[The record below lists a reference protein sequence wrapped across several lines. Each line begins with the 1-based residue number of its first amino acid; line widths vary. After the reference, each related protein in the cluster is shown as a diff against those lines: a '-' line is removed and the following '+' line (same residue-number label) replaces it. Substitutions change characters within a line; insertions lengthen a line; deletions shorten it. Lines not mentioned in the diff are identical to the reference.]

1 MNSLEVK
8 ILSKIDTNS
17 IRPED
22 KRAAIEV
29 WIKQNS
35 QSGNVH
41 LSIDNATCKKI
52 PFHDKK
58 VWLRP
63 TSSDVARVQ
72 EFLANLY
79 FKNSYLHERLTAENP
94 TTLIDIGA
102 NIGLASLSLTEEF
115 SSIKNSNCDRG

>member
-63 TSSDVARVQ
+63 TSSDVARVN
-72 EFLANLY
+72 EFLANIY
-79 FKNSYLHERLTAENP
+79 FKNSYLHERLTVENP